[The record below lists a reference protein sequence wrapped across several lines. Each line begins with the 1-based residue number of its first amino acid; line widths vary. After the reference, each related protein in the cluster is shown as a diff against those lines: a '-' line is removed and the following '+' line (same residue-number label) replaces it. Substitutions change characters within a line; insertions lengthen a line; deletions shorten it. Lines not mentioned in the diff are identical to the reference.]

1 MGGKLGLGTNNT
13 LVAVYGQ
20 YQVCDDKYQIFY
32 SRIKSNVKVV
42 HHQHEAVILTLVAG
56 SEASTG
62 LMISLTETMQPFL
75 ADVSAV
81 ISEL

>member
-1 MGGKLGLGTNNT
+1 MDNIR
-13 LVAVYGQ
+13 YGVTIELLLQ
-20 YQVCDDKYQIFY
+20 
-32 SRIKSNVKVV
+32 NLMMKVV

-62 LMISLTETMQPFL
+62 LMISMTETMRPFL

-81 ISEL
+81 ISDPPQRSTPF

>member
-1 MGGKLGLGTNNT
+1 M
-13 LVAVYGQ
+13 
-20 YQVCDDKYQIFY
+20 I
-32 SRIKSNVKVV
+32 KVV

-62 LMISLTETMQPFL
+62 LMISMTETMQPFL

-81 ISEL
+81 ISDPPQRSTLF

>member
-1 MGGKLGLGTNNT
+1 MSSSRSL
-13 LVAVYGQ
+13 Y
-20 YQVCDDKYQIFY
+20 Y
-32 SRIKSNVKVV
+32 SFQNLLIKVV

-62 LMISLTETMQPFL
+62 LMISMTETMRPFL

-81 ISEL
+81 ISDPPQRSTPF

>member
-1 MGGKLGLGTNNT
+1 M
-13 LVAVYGQ
+13 
-20 YQVCDDKYQIFY
+20 
-32 SRIKSNVKVV
+32 KVV